1 MSLLSF
7 QRRAKQ
13 QIQEHVSSL
22 LALVRK
28 QTSACKICPC
38 ECHECLHQAENRIV
52 GETTEKYGYCGCNVR
67 LVVLKVHPDYQQRE
81 ERVIAQILYRKLPR
95 LFALVSKTTL
105 ESYASSK
112 ATFQKEL
119 GIVAERAYTNWHC
132 TCYARILNFSVHPDH
147 QQDGLNVEKL
157 LLKWF
162 IQAAEQEGVPMY
174 ATTTSSLALGWVDLC
189 MDT

>member
-1 MSLLSF
+1 MSLF
-7 QRRAKQ
+7 NIK
-13 QIQEHVSSL
+13 
-22 LALVRK
+22 
-28 QTSACKICPC
+28 
-38 ECHECLHQAENRIV
+38 
-52 GETTEKYGYCGCNVR
+52 
-67 LVVLKVHPDYQQRE
+67 DYVKR
-81 ERVIAQILYRKLPR
+81 QILYRKLFR
-95 LFALVSKTTL
+95 LFALVSKTAL

-147 QQDGLNVEKL
+147 QQHGLNVEKL

-174 ATTTSSLALGWVDLC
+174 ATTTSSLWHWDGWICAWIREQKRSTWMMSLRLLFTGRGMRRTRRSYRSPRRMERRELNLWYGKHPKIRNITGMIKGGRPGLRC
-189 MDT
+189 I